1 MKVCTKCNI
10 EKTKDGFRKHKG
22 KKDGLSSQCKSCVS
36 RNDREYR
43 DNNQEKIAAG
53 KQQYTANNQV
63 KITTYQQQYTA
74 NNQEKIATYNRQYYA
89 NNQEKIVDC
98 SRQYRVNN
106 TDKIAA
112 YSRNSRA
119 RKRNAYGSHTVAE
132 IRAIFDSQL
141 GLCANCKA
149 KLFKSGKYKFHVDHI
164 VPLVKGGSNDRY
176 NLQCLC
182 PTCNLRKN
190 AKDPFDWAKENGR
203 LL

>member
-22 KKDGLSSQCKSCVS
+22 QKDGLSSQCKSCLS

-53 KQQYTANNQV
+53 
-63 KITTYQQQYTA
+63 
-74 NNQEKIATYNRQYYA
+74 NRQYYA

-98 SRQYRVNN
+98 SRQYRANN